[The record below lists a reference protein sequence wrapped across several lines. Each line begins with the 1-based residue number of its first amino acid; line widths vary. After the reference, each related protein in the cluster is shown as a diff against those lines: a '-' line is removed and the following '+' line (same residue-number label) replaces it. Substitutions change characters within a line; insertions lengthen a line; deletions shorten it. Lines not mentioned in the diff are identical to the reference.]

1 MMDSKRANQTLFTR
15 YSVSILLIN
24 AVIITCYLFYLD
36 EGNFNF
42 KWMLNLGSW
51 VVFIPYAAVFFC
63 GQFIVSKVVL
73 RKKKGMVNTLGSA
86 VIGGFGLAAALIFIF
101 AK

>member
-1 MMDSKRANQTLFTR
+1 MDSKQLNQTLFTR

-42 KWMLNLGSW
+42 KWMLNIGSW
-51 VVFIPYAAVFFC
+51 IVFIPYAAVFFFS
-63 GQFIVSKVVL
+63 QFIVSKFVF
-73 RKKKGMVNTLGSA
+73 RKQKGMANTLWS
-86 VIGGFGLAAALIFIF
+86 VTIGGFGLAAALIFIF